1 MKKIIQIFLFLT
13 IILISVFFYQKYFL
27 EKKTKTEI
35 MLESKKEVELEN
47 KNNLIKNLKYDV
59 ILNNNSQYTITSDL
73 SEIMYIENTELV
85 SMINVTAKFIDKDN
99 SILTIISDKGI
110 FNNSSYNTK
119 FENNVKILYLGHIIY
134 SEKLDLNFDENIAT
148 IYENVIYQGLQGTI
162 EADNVKINLITKN
175 IEIFMN
181 TSKDKVL
188 VNAN

>member
-1 MKKIIQIFLFLT
+1 M
-13 IILISVFFYQKYFL
+13 ISVFFYQKYFL

>member
-13 IILISVFFYQKYFL
+13 IILISVFFHKKYFL
-27 EKKTKTEI
+27 EKKVNKEI

-59 ILNNNSQYTITSDL
+59 VLNNNSQYSITSDL
-73 SEIMYIENTELV
+73 SEIMYIDNIELV
-85 SMINVTAKFIDKDN
+85 SMTNVTAKFIDKDN

-119 FENNVKILYLGHIIY
+119 FEDNVKILYLGHIIY

-148 IYENVIYQGLQGTI
+148 IYENVIYEGLQGTI

-181 TSKDKVL
+181 NSKDKVL

>member
-13 IILISVFFYQKYFL
+13 IILISFFFYQKYFL

>member
-1 MKKIIQIFLFLT
+1 M
-13 IILISVFFYQKYFL
+13 ISVFFHKKYFL
-27 EKKTKTEI
+27 EKKVNKEI

-59 ILNNNSQYTITSDL
+59 VLNNNSQYSITSDL
-73 SEIMYIENTELV
+73 SEIMYIDNIELV
-85 SMINVTAKFIDKDN
+85 SMTNVTAKFIDKDN

-119 FENNVKILYLGHIIY
+119 FEDNVKILYLGHIIY

-148 IYENVIYQGLQGTI
+148 IYENVIYEGLQGTI

-181 TSKDKVL
+181 NSKDKVL